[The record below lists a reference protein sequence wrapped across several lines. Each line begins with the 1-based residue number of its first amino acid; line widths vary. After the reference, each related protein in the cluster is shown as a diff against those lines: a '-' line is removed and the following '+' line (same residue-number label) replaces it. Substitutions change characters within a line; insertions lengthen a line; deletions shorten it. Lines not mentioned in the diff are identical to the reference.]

1 MNANSLRADSR
12 RARVFSEPCPQTL
25 RGLNFLSLG
34 AKMARRIALTC
45 LVVFVGLLVVAD
57 RPVAAA
63 VFSGV
68 ETPFVVKPGIQT
80 DPHVSGRYT
89 VFTDLSVRSA
99 DVWYHDA
106 ADGSLHL
113 VAGGEGD
120 QLLADVS
127 GSLIVYTDRATS
139 AGDIHLYDI
148 ATGVDTNLTNDPS
161 DQSNPTVSSR
171 LAAWEDFGD
180 VDGNI
185 VVYDR
190 ATATTTVIGG
200 AGDQHAPA
208 ASEAR
213 VAYLD
218 EAAVKVY
225 DADTGIT
232 SLVYPGPAQD
242 AAIDGTHVAL
252 TLFSITDADI
262 AVYDVAGNLLARLT
276 LPGDQSSPHISGDWV
291 AFEDF
296 SSGTK
301 AHVGLWHWTGG
312 EVYFPTPS
320 TSRQQLNSIS
330 GHRVVYTDDRSG
342 DLDIY
347 AFDFTFTAD
356 VSDQIGQLTALV
368 QSFNL
373 KQGITNSLDVKL
385 QNVQAALAATK
396 AGDTITA
403 CNLMGAFI
411 NEVQAQ
417 SGKAI
422 TVQQAAQLIQAAN
435 DIRASLG
442 CP

>member
-1 MNANSLRADSR
+1 M
-12 RARVFSEPCPQTL
+12 
-25 RGLNFLSLG
+25 
-34 AKMARRIALTC
+34 
-45 LVVFVGLLVVAD
+45 
-57 RPVAAA
+57 
-63 VFSGV
+63 
-68 ETPFVVKPGIQT
+68 
-80 DPHVSGRYT
+80 
-89 VFTDLSVRSA
+89 
-99 DVWYHDA
+99 
-106 ADGSLHL
+106 
-113 VAGGEGD
+113 
-120 QLLADVS
+120 
-127 GSLIVYTDRATS
+127 
-139 AGDIHLYDI
+139 
-148 ATGVDTNLTNDPS
+148 
-161 DQSNPTVSSR
+161 
-171 LAAWEDFGD
+171 
-180 VDGNI
+180 
-185 VVYDR
+185 
-190 ATATTTVIGG
+190 
-200 AGDQHAPA
+200 
-208 ASEAR
+208 
-213 VAYLD
+213 
-218 EAAVKVY
+218 
-225 DADTGIT
+225 
-232 SLVYPGPAQD
+232 
-242 AAIDGTHVAL
+242 
-252 TLFSITDADI
+252 
-262 AVYDVAGNLLARLT
+262 
-276 LPGDQSSPHISGDWV
+276 

-330 GHRVVYTDDRSG
+330 GYRVVYTDDRSG